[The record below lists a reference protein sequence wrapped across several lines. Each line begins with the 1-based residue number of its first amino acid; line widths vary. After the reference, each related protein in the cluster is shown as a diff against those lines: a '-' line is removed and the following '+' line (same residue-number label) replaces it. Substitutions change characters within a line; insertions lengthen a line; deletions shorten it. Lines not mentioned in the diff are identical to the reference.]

1 MATATATFM
10 ERLRAT
16 IRPRAKARAAA
27 RVAAALTVIAM
38 IALVAAPSA
47 SAILGCGINPAYV
60 FMFGR

>member
-1 MATATATFM
+1 MPSLSPRRTAS
-10 ERLRAT
+10 LL
-16 IRPRAKARAAA
+16 I
-27 RVAAALTVIAM
+27 AALTVIAM